1 MTFSFEHLL
10 PPTRGLLP
18 LIYITFS
25 RSKSRRTISSK
36 FHVTVISSSFAHI
49 RVGIPRIGRFT
60 ISGERKYFPRSN
72 PRDVPECRK
81 WSNWADSR
89 WPRLSCS
96 GNQTITK
103 RSHLFRRIMCE
114 TGSSCF
120 SSVEFS
126 HERATIEG
134 ADLSLLHRHPWSI
147 PSFQLILFF
156 PPLQTSLSVYM
167 R

>member
-1 MTFSFEHLL
+1 M
-10 PPTRGLLP
+10 
-18 LIYITFS
+18 
-25 RSKSRRTISSK
+25 ISP
-36 FHVTVISSSFAHI
+36 SFAHI
-49 RVGIPRIGRFT
+49 GVGIPRIGRFT

-120 SSVEFS
+120 SSVGFS

-156 PPLQTSLSVYM
+156 PLCKRHCRFTCDKRRNVIRVETLMKPCWVKHNEWYFHL
-167 R
+167 

>member
-1 MTFSFEHLL
+1 M
-10 PPTRGLLP
+10 
-18 LIYITFS
+18 
-25 RSKSRRTISSK
+25 ISP
-36 FHVTVISSSFAHI
+36 SFAHI
-49 RVGIPRIGRFT
+49 GVGIPRIGRFT
-60 ISGERKYFPRSN
+60 ISGEQRYFPRSN

-81 WSNWADSR
+81 WFNWADSR

-156 PPLQTSLSVYM
+156 PLCKRHCRFTCDKRRNVIRVETSMKPCWVKHNERYLHL
-167 R
+167 